1 MLADPQV
8 TVEATYQNPIP
19 IGEIQRFV
27 SDVGHYIG
35 DDAEVRIL
43 KTPETGHPTDPGG
56 DITIKATGS
65 PRPRTQGATIR

>member
-1 MLADPQV
+1 MPTDSKV
-8 TVEATYQNPIP
+8 TVESTYQNPIP
-19 IGEIQRFV
+19 FGEIQRFV

-56 DITIKATGS
+56 DITIRANGS
-65 PRPRTQGATIR
+65 SRTHTQEGNLR